1 MPKVPKLGTKIDS
14 HYDINVDESTIGVNL
29 LGVLL
34 GYLDAEC
41 FRKPYCY
48 KNFRI
53 LNLSTNIYAMKTY
66 SKSMRK
72 TSILYYDVRK
82 DIVIL
87 YVCNEHITFLITS
100 NANANLMKATN

>member
-1 MPKVPKLGTKIDS
+1 
-14 HYDINVDESTIGVNL
+14 
-29 LGVLL
+29 
-34 GYLDAEC
+34 
-41 FRKPYCY
+41 
-48 KNFRI
+48 
-53 LNLSTNIYAMKTY
+53 MKTY

-87 YVCNEHITFLITS
+87 YVCNEHITFLIIS